1 MNYVKFFVLLFL
13 STTALAQ
20 VRLPTNEAGQVQY
33 QEIVRI
39 GDGKLPARQVFERIQ
54 TWAEQ
59 HYPSAD
65 EAERHF
71 DQQHGILFVRSAF
84 PVGDQSVRYTLTVEA
99 RIGRY
104 RATITDLVD
113 ESDALLLPLRP
124 TSSTAE
130 EINRTT
136 GSAAKDRTIV
146 EQIVQKQADFYH
158 QINET
163 CRATLANLK
172 KTITTDDN

>member
-1 MNYVKFFVLLFL
+1 MRIIPLIFLLL
-13 STTALAQ
+13 VSTTALAQ
-20 VRLPTNEAGQVQY
+20 VRLPTNDAGQVQY

-59 HYPSAD
+59 HYPAAN

-71 DQQHGILFVRSAF
+71 DEQHGILFVRSVF
-84 PVGDQSVRYTLTVEA
+84 PVGDQAVRYTLTVEA

-124 TSSTAE
+124 SSSTAE
-130 EINRTT
+130 EINRTA
-136 GSAAKDRTIV
+136 GSTAKDRTIV
-146 EQIVQKQADFYH
+146 DQIVQKQADFY
-158 QINET
+158 QRINDT
-163 CRATLANLK
+163 CRAALASLK
-172 KTITTDDN
+172 KAITTGE

>member
-1 MNYVKFFVLLFL
+1 MNYVKFFLLFL

-20 VRLPTNEAGQVQY
+20 VRLPTNDAGQVQY

-39 GDGKLPARQVFERIQ
+39 GDGKLPARQVFEEVRA
-54 TWAEQ
+54 WAEQ
-59 HYPSAD
+59 HYPSAN

-71 DQQHGILFVRSAF
+71 DQQHGILFVRSVF

-130 EINRTT
+130 EINRTA
-136 GSAAKDRTIV
+136 GSTAKDRAIV
-146 EQIVQKQADFYH
+146 EQIVQKQADFYK
-158 QINET
+158 QLNET
-163 CRATLANLK
+163 CRATLASLK
-172 KTITTDDN
+172 KEMTSNGE